1 VTESKKISVVT
12 GANRGLGLEISRQR
26 ARDHGFHVVLTAR
39 DPANVA
45 AAVQALRDV
54 VANRAV
60 GVGGRRHGGLSSVQ
74 DSPQW
79 PHCEPGAGPQ
89 RARDHGV
96 IAAARAGFGP
106 TWRPNTP

>member
-12 GANRGLGLEISRQR
+12 GANRGLGLEISRQL

-45 AAVQALRDV
+45 AAAQALRDV

-60 GVGGRRHGGLSSVQ
+60 GVGGRRHGGLSSV
-74 DSPQW
+74 
-79 PHCEPGAGPQ
+79 
-89 RARDHGV
+89 
-96 IAAARAGFGP
+96 
-106 TWRPNTP
+106 